1 MIDEFEKINEAERLN
16 FLADL
21 ANMYYELNM
30 TQTEIANKL
39 STSRFKVSK
48 LLQEAKNK
56 HVVEIT
62 INKPNNRVYD
72 LESELKETFN
82 LKAAIVL
89 DNKVLPYEEILY
101 SLGKVGAKYVNSL
114 IKENSTIGVL
124 WGKTLLNLVKHLKP
138 QKKLPITAVQ
148 IVGAAAKNKNI
159 LDAQELIRYIANIYG
174 GNSKYLY
181 APLYIDNDYARK
193 ALMHEPV
200 ISDTLFFA
208 NKSDIIL
215 TGIGTIDAM
224 FSSTLWSNYLEKNNE
239 YDLSTLNAVGCIYGR
254 VYNNLGE
261 ELDIDINKKI
271 VGIDTP
277 SIKRTEHVIGIA
289 SGKFKAK
296 SILGALRGRYINT
309 IITDDSTASKVL
321 SLSKITQ

>member
-1 MIDEFEKINEAERLN
+1 MIDEYEKISENEKLN
-16 FLADL
+16 FLAEL

-39 STSRFKVSK
+39 STSRFKISK

-56 HVVEIT
+56 HIVEVT
-62 INKPNNRVYD
+62 INKPNNRVYE

-82 LKAAIVL
+82 LKDAIVL
-89 DNKVLPYEEILY
+89 DNKVLPYEDTLHT
-101 SLGKVGAKYVNSL
+101 LGKVGSKYVDSL
-114 IKENSTIGVL
+114 ISENSIIGL
-124 WGKTLLNLVKHLKP
+124 MWGKTLLNLVKHLSP
-138 QKKLPITAVQ
+138 KKKIPITAVQ
-148 IVGAAAKNKNI
+148 IVGAAAKNKSI
-159 LDAQELIRYIANIYG
+159 LDAQELIRYTANIYG
-174 GNSKYLY
+174 GNYKYLY

-208 NKSDIIL
+208 NKANIIL

-224 FSSTLWSNYLEKNNE
+224 FSSTLWSNYLEKNSE

-261 ELDIDINKKI
+261 ELDIDVNKKV
-271 VGIDTP
+271 VGIDT
-277 SIKRTEHVIGIA
+277 SVIKQTENVIGIA

-296 SILGALRGRYINT
+296 AILGALRGKYINT
-309 IITDDSTASKVL
+309 LITDDSTASKVL